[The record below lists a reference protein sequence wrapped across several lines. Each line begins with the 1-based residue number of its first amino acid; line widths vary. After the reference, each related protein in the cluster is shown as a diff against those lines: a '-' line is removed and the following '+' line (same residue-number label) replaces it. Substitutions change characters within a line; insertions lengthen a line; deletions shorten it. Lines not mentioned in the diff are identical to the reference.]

1 MKKIFILV
9 LLIICPVL
17 VNAQKYDISYDEENY
32 RLVSVSE
39 KYYKTIYNYNSSTK
53 YNYSQKI
60 AALPVTIE
68 ISKEEYDA
76 ADESNASPFG
86 VDVTGQTEY
95 KKLTSSIL
103 ENSSKYM
110 YKAVLDWKKMPVVRS
125 YDILAIGFNQNV
137 KATNI
142 MYNTH
147 YCLNNGFCYDN
158 SNYYV
163 NKSSYG
169 VGVSFKL
176 PESSD
181 VNVLKNTLTL
191 YMDKNVSGATIKVQ
205 RAAADYSH
213 AIKSISY
220 NLSHSYSVN
229 LNGISLNSDS
239 NSYYDEISPVTAIL
253 NCNW

>member
-1 MKKIFILV
+1 MKKIFILF
-9 LLIICPVL
+9 LLVICPVIA
-17 VNAQKYDISYDEENY
+17 NAQKDDATVDEENY

-39 KYYKTIYNYNSSTK
+39 KYYKTVYNFNSVKK
-53 YNYSQKI
+53 YNYSQNSEP
-60 AALPVTIE
+60 LPVTIE

-76 ADESNASPFG
+76 AGEFNISPLG

-147 YCLNNGFCYDN
+147 YCLKNGSCYDN
-158 SNYYV
+158 SSYYV

-181 VNVLKNTLTL
+181 VSVLRNTLTL
-191 YMDKNVSGATIKVQ
+191 YMDKNVNGATIKTQ
-205 RAAADYSH
+205 RAVADYSH

-229 LNGISLNSDS
+229 VNGISLNNDS
-239 NSYYDEISPVTAIL
+239 TTYYDEISPVTAIL